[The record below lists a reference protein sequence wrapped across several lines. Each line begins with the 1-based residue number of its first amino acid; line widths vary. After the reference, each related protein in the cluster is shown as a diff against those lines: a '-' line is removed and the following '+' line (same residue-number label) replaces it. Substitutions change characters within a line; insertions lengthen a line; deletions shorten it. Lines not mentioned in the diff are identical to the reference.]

1 MTKTLFFSLEEG
13 QKWLLLR
20 RPLGAPPSLRH
31 SSLPISCLLPPFVS
45 LLLLL
50 QLQTTPTQA
59 AAEGEVKASA

>member
-13 QKWLLLR
+13 QKWLLLLR
-20 RPLGAPPSLRH
+20 RLLGAPSSLRH

-50 QLQTTPTQA
+50 QTTPTQA